1 MSKLSSSSTKSE
13 VKAKVTLKVPEGAV
27 YATGRR
33 KTASAR
39 VWIFRGTGK
48 FVVNA
53 REIQDYFARD
63 VARMMINQ
71 PFAVTNNMNKF
82 DVFCTV
88 KGSGLTGQAQAI
100 RHGVSRALIEHDDTF
115 KSELKSHGLTTR
127 DSRVVERKKYGKKKA
142 RKSFQFSKR

>member
-1 MSKLSSSSTKSE
+1 MSKLSSSMKSE
-13 VKAKVTLKVPEGAV
+13 VKTKAVLKVPESAV

-33 KTASAR
+33 KTAAAR

-53 REIQDYFARD
+53 REIQDYFPRH

-71 PFAVTNNMNKF
+71 PFVVTDSLGKF
-82 DVFCTV
+82 DVYCTV
-88 KGSGLTGQAQAI
+88 KGSGITGQAQAI